1 MLVIMDIAPYIQP
14 KNSLSRETKKQK
26 LLGQI
31 TEKLERVMSSQ
42 LKKNDLEFIS
52 LVCNI
57 VENVISKK
65 DKINKKEFVFD
76 IFQMLYNNEL
86 TQEDKTMIGNHIEYL
101 WENEQIKKVD
111 IFTKTKA
118 IVGSWFHRKI
128 FL

>member
-1 MLVIMDIAPYIQP
+1 MDIAPYITP

-31 TEKLERVMSSQ
+31 SEKLEKVMSTQ

-86 TQEDKTMIGNHIEYL
+86 TQEDKIMIGNHIEYL

-118 IVGSWFHRKI
+118 IVGSWFMRKI

>member
-57 VENVISKK
+57 VENVINKK

-76 IFQMLYNNEL
+76 IFQMLYNGEL

>member
-76 IFQMLYNNEL
+76 IFQMLYNGEL

-118 IVGSWFHRKI
+118 IIGSWFHRKI

>member
-1 MLVIMDIAPYIQP
+1 MDIAPYIQP

-57 VENVISKK
+57 VENVINKK

-76 IFQMLYNNEL
+76 IFQMLYNGEL